1 MTNYLSF
8 VLKYIA
14 DKNDLMVTVLIQR
27 NTRTSLVK
35 KFDTKEN
42 EQ

>member
-35 KFDTKEN
+35 KFDIKEN
-42 EQ
+42 GQ